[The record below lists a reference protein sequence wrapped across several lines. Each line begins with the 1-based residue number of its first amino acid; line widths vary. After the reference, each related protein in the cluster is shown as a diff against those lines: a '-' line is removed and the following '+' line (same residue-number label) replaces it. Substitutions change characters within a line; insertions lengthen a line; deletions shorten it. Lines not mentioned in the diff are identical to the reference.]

1 VILQLRET
9 VSNGLD
15 GVPVVKINRLERQTE
30 KALLLSIINIS
41 SAGERKV
48 SYWFPK
54 SRVLVNGQKPW
65 GEVDLKNAKRFEVPE
80 WLWEKRGAV

>member
-1 VILQLRET
+1 VIVQLREV
-9 VSNGLD
+9 VSKGLD
-15 GVPVVKINRLERQTE
+15 GAPSIKINRLERQTD

-41 SAGERKV
+41 AAGERKV

-54 SRVLVNGQKPW
+54 SRVLVDGQKPW
-65 GEVDLKNAKRFEVPE
+65 GEIDLKNAKRIEVPE